1 MWLTRVGCVEA
12 TMNVT
17 ASTGEA
23 TVDLAVKSTEWL
35 SGGALLRMLMDTA
48 WGVAAV
54 IVIAIVTRQPAWVPM
69 STVAIV
75 ADHVVTGSPL

>member
-1 MWLTRVGCVEA
+1 LWLTSVGCVEA

-23 TVDLAVKSTEWL
+23 TVDLAVTSTEWL
-35 SGGALLRMLMDTA
+35 LGGALLRMLMDTV
-48 WGVAAV
+48 WGFFMV
-54 IVIAIVTRQPAWVPM
+54 IVIAIVTRHPAWVPM